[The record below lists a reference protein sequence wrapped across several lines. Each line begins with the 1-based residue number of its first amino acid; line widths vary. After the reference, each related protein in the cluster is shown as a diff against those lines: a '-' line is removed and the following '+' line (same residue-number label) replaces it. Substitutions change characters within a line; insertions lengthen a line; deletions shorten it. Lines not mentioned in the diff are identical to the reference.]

1 MNDKKYNLV
10 NTNTDT
16 ILKENIELSH
26 GEMHTLNYAYALNG
40 VSKRYISTDPSEL
53 NMFEYI
59 QPI

>member
-1 MNDKKYNLV
+1 
-10 NTNTDT
+10 
-16 ILKENIELSH
+16 LSH

-53 NMFEYI
+53 NMFEYT